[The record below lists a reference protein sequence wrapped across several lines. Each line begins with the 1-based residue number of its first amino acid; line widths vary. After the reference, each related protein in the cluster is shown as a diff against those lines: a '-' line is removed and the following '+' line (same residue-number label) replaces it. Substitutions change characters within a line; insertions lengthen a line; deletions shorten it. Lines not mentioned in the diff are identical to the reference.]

1 MVRCCDIGHVVND
14 DLRFVFRVR
23 VVLQLQWRSAVLT
36 LDKQWPFMGGIK
48 RASIVLLDA
57 VCNVMLT

>member
-23 VVLQLQWRSAVLT
+23 VVLQPQWRYAVLT
-36 LDKQWPFMGGIK
+36 LDKKWPFMGGIK
-48 RASIVLLDA
+48 KSFDRFVGCCL
-57 VCNVMLT
+57 

>member
-14 DLRFVFRVR
+14 DLPFVFRVR
-23 VVLQLQWRSAVLT
+23 VVIQLQWRSAVLT
-36 LDKQWPFMGGIK
+36 LDKQWPFMGGIRK
-48 RASIVLLDA
+48 SFDRLLDA